1 MKDLE
6 DKEVRILNCILECSG
21 SMSTSLAG
29 AENTET
35 EENGREKKKKKKKMG
50 ESPCLQPS
58 HSSSPWFICLL
69 LLSLSG
75 LESVQ
80 RQGTTTIC

>member
-1 MKDLE
+1 MKKDLD

-35 EENGREKKKKKKKMG
+35 KENGRECMFTAVPQFQSMVHK
-50 ESPCLQPS
+50 PS
-58 HSSSPWFICLL
+58 TPLPIW
-69 LLSLSG
+69 
-75 LESVQ
+75 
-80 RQGTTTIC
+80 T

>member
-35 EENGREKKKKKKKMG
+35 EENGREKKKKKKENG
-50 ESPCLQPS
+50 RESMFTAVPQFQSMVHMPS
-58 HSSSPWFICLL
+58 TPLPIW
-69 LLSLSG
+69 
-75 LESVQ
+75 
-80 RQGTTTIC
+80 T